1 MHKLVTRELELWAER
16 AKQRHKINLS
26 WNRNVIGVLAN
37 GYDVHYGARSIKYEV
52 ERRVVNKLANAHEN
66 QLMLP
71 GAKVHLV
78 VSDDGEEFDLT
89 ELNEVADS
97 NDDFNTEEIDYSS
110 NVKTVE
116 HKLKLLIEN
125 PPTVGVGS
133 KFSFFR

>member
-1 MHKLVTRELELWAER
+1 MHKLVIRELKLWAER
-16 AKQRHKINLS
+16 AKIRHGIDLT

-78 VSDDGEEFDLT
+78 VSDDDEEFVMMAKVPTD
-89 ELNEVADS
+89 NEAEPDS
-97 NDDFNTEEIDYSS
+97 NSS
-110 NVKTVE
+110 SDVKHANE

-125 PPTVGVGS
+125 PQKKVLKT
-133 KFSFFR
+133 